1 MPTNHSFLQAIVAIC
16 RAHSWNWKLWACAH
30 SWKQYLNFRS
40 TSASSRTLTLKVAA
54 VVVTRVTG
62 SAYVPTNANDDSNK
76 LGYVVLHRRLC
87 RP

>member
-54 VVVTRVTG
+54 GQIKILIDYQPHPHGFRYSKTAY
-62 SAYVPTNANDDSNK
+62 AYVGLALYS
-76 LGYVVLHRRLC
+76 
-87 RP
+87 